1 MISLFFFFFFFF
13 FLHFYIVVYLSSSD
27 EFCPIHSIHLLIFR
41 FGGVI
46 FSDNR
51 SVSRARLSRV
61 VIGTLFN
68 LLFCIMNILSYACI
82 MKCLNVF
89 VPLPCYN
96 WNRHPWLLLILT
108 DVALDWPLIVI

>member
-1 MISLFFFFFFFF
+1 MISHKKMFLFFRISIS
-13 FLHFYIVVYLSSSD
+13 YSSVPVVYPSSSD
-27 EFCPIHSIHLLIFR
+27 ELIYR

-46 FSDNR
+46 FLTIA
-51 SVSRARLSRV
+51 RALLSRV
-61 VIGTLFN
+61 VIRTLFN

-108 DVALDWPLIVI
+108 DVALDWPLIVILIVI